1 MNLAFKS
8 RVDLIE
14 QPASVNVKNNFFVL
28 CSNSTVT
35 GTHQVPVFK
44 GKPSAELLQQF
55 TTNPSDVV
63 LQQQNWSPRDKYVS
77 SSGND
82 YFIGMNASLPHGP
95 QL

>member
-1 MNLAFKS
+1 MYLTFKLG
-8 RVDLIE
+8 VDLIE
-14 QPASVNVKNNFFVL
+14 QSASVNVKITFVVL
-28 CSNSTVT
+28 CSNSTLT

-44 GKPSAELLQQF
+44 GKPPAELLQQF
-55 TTNPSDVV
+55 TTNPADVV

-77 SSGND
+77 SNGND